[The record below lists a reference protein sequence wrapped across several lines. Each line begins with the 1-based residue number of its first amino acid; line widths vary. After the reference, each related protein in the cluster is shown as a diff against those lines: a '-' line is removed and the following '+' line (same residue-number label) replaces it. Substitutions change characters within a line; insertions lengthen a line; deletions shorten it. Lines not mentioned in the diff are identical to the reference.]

1 MIPALLAAAAA
12 AVSASFEPP
21 AVENPSPAL
30 AALGPQPAGATAV
43 TARVGRPFHGIR
55 LDHGFGEAVDLGL
68 GVDLWPE
75 GFYRPTAQA
84 RVRAFRA
91 GPAQL
96 TLRGTV
102 GRVFGTS
109 PGLVRTTDGEL
120 ALQLGFAPLAR
131 LGAFAEVSLLGTT
144 DFTRQHTA
152 GFTQVQGGLA
162 FAPPGPLSLLASA
175 GVLQGAR
182 GARAVGSGGAAFRF

>member
-12 AVSASFEPP
+12 AVATAFEPP
-21 AVENPSPAL
+21 PAEDLLPAL
-30 AALGPQPAGATAV
+30 GALGPLPAGATAL
-43 TARVGRPFHGIR
+43 TARAGRPFHGAR
-55 LDHGFGEAVDLGL
+55 LDRGVSDAVDVGVGL
-68 GVDLWPE
+68 DVWPE

-84 RVRAFRA
+84 RVRAFRS

-96 TLRGTV
+96 TVRGTL
-102 GRVFGTS
+102 GRVVGAS
-109 PGLVRTTDGEL
+109 PGLVHTTDGEL

-131 LGAFAEVSLLGTT
+131 LGAFAEVSLLGAT
-144 DFTRQHTA
+144 DFTRAHTA

-162 FAPPGPLSLLASA
+162 FAPRGRLSLLASA